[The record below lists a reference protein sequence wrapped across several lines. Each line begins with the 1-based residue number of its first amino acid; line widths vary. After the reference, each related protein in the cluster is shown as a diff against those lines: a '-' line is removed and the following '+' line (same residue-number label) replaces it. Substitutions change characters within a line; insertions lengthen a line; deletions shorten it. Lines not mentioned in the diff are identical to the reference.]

1 MRLLLEFVYRKCFED
16 DLIKKMT
23 KKKTTSSPLWNN
35 STKIIINVLILVIIL
50 GLLIRFSSLVTP
62 LVIALLLALLFHP
75 IAEFINVRMHV
86 PWNLAVNIIFLITVV
101 AMVTLLT
108 IGGFALIEQIQGLI
122 IFLQKNLPN
131 LPNFLTEVTSK
142 TIIIGPFPINLTQIN
157 WTDIGN
163 QLINYIQPLLAKMG
177 DLIGSVAGGAAS
189 VIATIFFALILSYL
203 ITIETGGSREKIL
216 ILNIPGYQADLE
228 RMGKEISL
236 IWNAF
241 LKGQAIII
249 FIRTILYSIIL
260 GALGVHFYVGLAI
273 GAGIANLIP
282 YLGVT
287 VAWITYF
294 FVALLQGTTIFGL
307 DSFSYA
313 LLVTGLAW
321 FIDNIYDNTITPRV
335 MGGALKLHPAAIMV
349 AAIVGLNL
357 FGLMGMFLAAPVLAS
372 LKLVFQYIQ
381 RKMQDKDPWQNM
393 EREYSKESDFPLF
406 GRILNKLKQII
417 LIITHQLPID
427 SKKTK

>member
-1 MRLLLEFVYRKCFED
+1 
-16 DLIKKMT
+16 MT
-23 KKKTTSSPLWNN
+23 KKKPSPSPLWNN
-35 STKIIINVLILVIIL
+35 STKIIVNVLILVIIL
-50 GLLIRFSSLVTP
+50 GLLIRFSNLVTP

-75 IAEFINVRMHV
+75 IAEFINIRLHI
-86 PWNLAVNIIFLITVV
+86 PWNIAVNIIFLITVV
-101 AMVTLLT
+101 VIVSLLT

-122 IFLQKNLPN
+122 VFLQKNLPN
-131 LPNFLTEVTSK
+131 LPNFLTEITSK
-142 TIIIGPFPINLTQIN
+142 TINIGPFPINLTQIN
-157 WTDIGN
+157 WSDIGN
-163 QLINYIQPLLAKMG
+163 QLINFIQPLLAKMG
-177 DLIGSVAGGAAS
+177 DLIGSVAGGAAQ

-203 ITIETGGSREKIL
+203 ITIETKGSREKIL
-216 ILNIPGYQADLE
+216 FLNIPGYQADLE

-249 FIRTILYSIIL
+249 FIRTILYSILL

-287 VAWITYF
+287 IAWITYF
-294 FVALLQGTTIFGL
+294 FVALLQGTTLFGL

-313 LLVTGLAW
+313 LLVTGSAW
-321 FIDNIYDNTITPRV
+321 LLDNIYDNTVTPRV

-349 AAIVGLNL
+349 AAIIGLNL

-372 LKLVFQYIQ
+372 LKLVFQYVQ

-406 GRILNKLKQII
+406 GRIFNKLKLLI
-417 LIITHQLPID
+417 LTITHQQPVD
-427 SKKTK
+427 SKKVK

>member
-1 MRLLLEFVYRKCFED
+1 M
-16 DLIKKMT
+16 IKK
-23 KKKTTSSPLWNN
+23 KPSPSPLWNN

-50 GLLIRFSSLVTP
+50 GLLIRFSNLVTP

-75 IAEFINVRMHV
+75 IAEFINIRLHV

-101 AMVTLLT
+101 AIVSLLT

-122 IFLQKNLPN
+122 VFLQKNLPN
-131 LPNFLTEVTSK
+131 LPNFLTEITSK
-142 TIIIGPFPINLTQIN
+142 TINIGPFPINLTQIN
-157 WTDIGN
+157 WADIGN

-177 DLIGSVAGGAAS
+177 DLIGSVAGGAAQ

-203 ITIETGGSREKIL
+203 ITIETGGSRQKIL

-249 FIRTILYSIIL
+249 FFRTILYSILL

-287 VAWITYF
+287 IAWITYF
-294 FVALLQGTTIFGL
+294 FVALLQGTTFFGL

-313 LLVTGLAW
+313 ILVTGSAW
-321 FIDNIYDNTITPRV
+321 LMDNIYDNTVTPRV

-372 LKLVFQYIQ
+372 LKLVFQYVQ
-381 RKMQDKDPWQNM
+381 CKMQDKDPWQNM

-406 GRILNKLKQII
+406 GRIFNKLKQII
-417 LIITHQLPID
+417 LTITHQLPVD
-427 SKKTK
+427 SKKAK

>member
-1 MRLLLEFVYRKCFED
+1 MA
-16 DLIKKMT
+16 
-23 KKKTTSSPLWNN
+23 KKKPIASPLWNN
-35 STKIIINVLILVIIL
+35 STKIIINVLVLVIIL
-50 GLLIRFSSLVTP
+50 GLLMKFSNLITP

-75 IAEFINVRMHV
+75 IAELLNVKLHI
-86 PWNLAVNIIFLITVV
+86 PWNIAVNIIFLITVI
-101 AMVTLLT
+101 AIVTLLT
-108 IGGFALIEQIQGLI
+108 VGGLALIEQIQGLI
-122 IFLQKNLPN
+122 VFLQKNLPN
-131 LPNFLTEVTSK
+131 LPNFLNEITSK
-142 TIIIGPFPINLTQIN
+142 TMNIGPFEINLTQIN
-157 WTDIGN
+157 WVDIGN
-163 QLINYIQPLLAKMG
+163 QLINYIQPMLAKMG
-177 DLIGSVAGGAAS
+177 DLIGSVAGGAAQ
-189 VIATIFFALILSYL
+189 VIATIFLALILSYL
-203 ITIETGGSREKIL
+203 ITIETGGSREKIF
-216 ILNIPGYQADLE
+216 ILHIPGYQYDLE

-241 LKGQAIII
+241 LKGQAVVI
-249 FIRTILYSIIL
+249 FIRTILYSFLLGIL
-260 GALGVHFYVGLAI
+260 GMHFYLGLAI
-273 GAGIANLIP
+273 AAGIANLIP

-294 FVALLQGTTIFGL
+294 IVALFQGSTFMGL

-321 FIDNIYDNTITPRV
+321 LLDNIYDNTVTPRV

-406 GRILNKLKQII
+406 GRLFNRLKQIASN
-417 LIITHQLPID
+417 LSLRLTD
-427 SKKTK
+427 KTKNVKRVN

>member
-1 MRLLLEFVYRKCFED
+1 
-16 DLIKKMT
+16 MT
-23 KKKTTSSPLWNN
+23 KKKSSTSPLWNN
-35 STKIIINVLILVIIL
+35 STKIIFNILILVIIL

-108 IGGFALIEQIQGLI
+108 LGGFALIEQIQGLI
-122 IFLQKNLPN
+122 VFLQKNLPN
-131 LPNFLTEVTSK
+131 LPSFLTEVTSK
-142 TIIIGPFPINLTQIN
+142 TIIVGPFPINLTQIN

-216 ILNIPGYQADLE
+216 ILNVPGYQADLE

-241 LKGQAIII
+241 LRGQAIII
-249 FIRTILYSIIL
+249 FIRTILYSILL
-260 GALGVHFYVGLAI
+260 GALGMHFYVGLAI

-287 VAWITYF
+287 IAWITYF
-294 FVALLQGTTIFGL
+294 FVALLQGTTFFGL

-313 LLVTGLAW
+313 LLVTGSAW
-321 FIDNIYDNTITPRV
+321 LLDNIYDNTVTPRV

-372 LKLVFQYIQ
+372 LKLVFQYVQ

-406 GRILNKLKQII
+406 GRIFNKLKQIVVK
-417 LIITHQLPID
+417 ITNQRPVD
-427 SKKTK
+427 SKKAN

>member
-1 MRLLLEFVYRKCFED
+1 MA
-16 DLIKKMT
+16 
-23 KKKTTSSPLWNN
+23 KKKVSFSPLWTN
-35 STKIIINVLILVIIL
+35 STKIIVNVLILVIIL

-75 IAEFINVRMHV
+75 IAEFINSRLHV
-86 PWNLAVNIIFLITVV
+86 PWNLAVNVIFLITVV
-101 AMVTLLT
+101 ALVSLLT

-122 IFLQKNLPN
+122 VFLQKNLPN
-131 LPNFLTEVTSK
+131 LPSFLTEITSK
-142 TIIIGPFPINLTQIN
+142 TINIGPFPINLTQIN
-157 WTDIGN
+157 WADIGN

-241 LKGQAIII
+241 LKGQAVII
-249 FIRTILYSIIL
+249 FIRTILYSILL

-287 VAWITYF
+287 IAWITYF
-294 FVALLQGTTIFGL
+294 FVALLQGTTFFGL

-313 LLVTGLAW
+313 LLVTGSAW
-321 FIDNIYDNTITPRV
+321 LLDNIYDNTVTPRV

-406 GRILNKLKQII
+406 GRIFNKLKQII
-417 LIITHQLPID
+417 LTITHQLPVD
-427 SKKTK
+427 SKNTK

>member
-1 MRLLLEFVYRKCFED
+1 MK
-16 DLIKKMT
+16 T
-23 KKKTTSSPLWNN
+23 KKLNPSPFWNN
-35 STKIIINVLILVIIL
+35 STKIIVNVLILVIIL

-75 IAEFINVRMHV
+75 IAEFINVRLHV

-101 AMVTLLT
+101 AIVTLLT

-122 IFLQKNLPN
+122 VFLQKNLPN
-131 LPNFLTEVTSK
+131 LPSFLTEVTSQSYS
-142 TIIIGPFPINLTQIN
+142 IGPFPINLTQIN

-228 RMGKEISL
+228 RIGKEISL

-241 LKGQAIII
+241 LKGQAVII
-249 FIRTILYSIIL
+249 FIRTILYSILL

-287 VAWITYF
+287 IAWITYF
-294 FVALLQGTTIFGL
+294 FVALLQGTTFFGL

-313 LLVTGLAW
+313 LLVTVSAW
-321 FIDNIYDNTITPRV
+321 LLDNIYDNTVTPRV

-372 LKLVFQYIQ
+372 LKLIFQYIQ

-406 GRILNKLKQII
+406 GRIFNKLKQIVLAI
-417 LIITHQLPID
+417 SHQLPID

>member
-1 MRLLLEFVYRKCFED
+1 
-16 DLIKKMT
+16 MT

-50 GLLIRFSSLVTP
+50 GLLLRFSSLVTP

-122 IFLQKNLPN
+122 VFLQKNLPN
-131 LPNFLTEVTSK
+131 LPSFLTEITSK
-142 TIIIGPFPINLTQIN
+142 SIIIGPFPINLTQIN
-157 WTDIGN
+157 WADIGN

-216 ILNIPGYQADLE
+216 ILNIPGYQADLD

-249 FIRTILYSIIL
+249 FIRTILYSILL

-287 VAWITYF
+287 IAWITYF
-294 FVALLQGTTIFGL
+294 FVALLQGTTFFGL

-313 LLVTGLAW
+313 LLVTGSAW
-321 FIDNIYDNTITPRV
+321 LLDNIYDNTVTPRV

-372 LKLVFQYIQ
+372 LKLVFQYVQ

-406 GRILNKLKQII
+406 GRLLNKLKQII

-427 SKKTK
+427 SKKAK

>member
-1 MRLLLEFVYRKCFED
+1 
-16 DLIKKMT
+16 MT
-23 KKKTTSSPLWNN
+23 KKKSTSSPLWNN

-75 IAEFINVRMHV
+75 IAEFINSRMHV

-131 LPNFLTEVTSK
+131 LPSFLTEVTSK
-142 TIIIGPFPINLTQIN
+142 TINIGPFPINLTQIN

-216 ILNIPGYQADLE
+216 ILNVPGYQADLE

-241 LKGQAIII
+241 LRGQAIII
-249 FIRTILYSIIL
+249 FIRTILYSILL
-260 GALGVHFYVGLAI
+260 GALGMHFYVGLAI

-287 VAWITYF
+287 IAWITYF
-294 FVALLQGTTIFGL
+294 FVALLQGTTFFGL

-313 LLVTGLAW
+313 LLVTGSAW
-321 FIDNIYDNTITPRV
+321 LLDNIYDNTVTPRV

-372 LKLVFQYIQ
+372 LKLVFQYVQ

-406 GRILNKLKQII
+406 GRIFNKLKQIVVK
-417 LIITHQLPID
+417 ITNQRPVD
-427 SKKTK
+427 SKKAN

>member
-1 MRLLLEFVYRKCFED
+1 
-16 DLIKKMT
+16 MT
-23 KKKTTSSPLWNN
+23 KKNPTSSPLWNN

-75 IAEFINVRMHV
+75 IAEFINGRMHV

-142 TIIIGPFPINLTQIN
+142 TIMIGPFPINLTQIN

-216 ILNIPGYQADLE
+216 ILNVPGYQSDLE

-249 FIRTILYSIIL
+249 FIRTILYSILL
-260 GALGVHFYVGLAI
+260 GALGMHFYVGLAI

-287 VAWITYF
+287 IAWITYF
-294 FVALLQGTTIFGL
+294 FVALLQGTTFFGL

-313 LLVTGLAW
+313 LLVTGSAW
-321 FIDNIYDNTITPRV
+321 LLDNIYDNTVTPRV

-372 LKLVFQYIQ
+372 LKLVFQYVQ

-406 GRILNKLKQII
+406 GRVFNKLKQIVVK
-417 LIITHQLPID
+417 ITNQQQID
-427 SKKTK
+427 SKKVKKNS

>member
-1 MRLLLEFVYRKCFED
+1 MA
-16 DLIKKMT
+16 
-23 KKKTTSSPLWNN
+23 KKKSTASPFWNN

-50 GLLIRFSSLVTP
+50 GLLMRFSNLVTP

-75 IAEFINVRMHV
+75 IAEFLNVRLHI
-86 PWNLAVNIIFLITVV
+86 PWNWAVNVIFLITVIV
-101 AMVTLLT
+101 IVILLT
-108 IGGFALIEQIQGLI
+108 VGGLALIEQIQGLI
-122 IFLQKNLPN
+122 VFLQKNLPN
-131 LPNFLTEVTSK
+131 LPNFLSQITSQ
-142 TIIIGPFPINLTQIN
+142 TIKIGSFVIDLTQIN
-157 WTDIGN
+157 WADIGN

-177 DLIGSVAGGAAS
+177 DLIGSVAGGAAQ

-216 ILNIPGYQADLE
+216 FLNIPGYQDDLE

-241 LKGQAIII
+241 LKGQAVII
-249 FIRTILYSIIL
+249 FIRTILYSILL
-260 GALGVHFYVGLAI
+260 GVLGVHFYIGLAI

-287 VAWITYF
+287 IAWITYF
-294 FVALLQGTTIFGL
+294 FVALFQGTTFVGL

-313 LLVTGLAW
+313 LLVMGSAW
-321 FIDNIYDNTITPRV
+321 LLDNIYDNTVTPRV

-372 LKLVFQYIQ
+372 LKLIFQYVQ
-381 RKMQDKDPWQNM
+381 RKMQDMDPWQNM

-406 GRILNKLKQII
+406 GRLFNRLKLMILNL
-417 LIITHQLPID
+417 THQLPAD
-427 SKKTK
+427 SKKVKKNY